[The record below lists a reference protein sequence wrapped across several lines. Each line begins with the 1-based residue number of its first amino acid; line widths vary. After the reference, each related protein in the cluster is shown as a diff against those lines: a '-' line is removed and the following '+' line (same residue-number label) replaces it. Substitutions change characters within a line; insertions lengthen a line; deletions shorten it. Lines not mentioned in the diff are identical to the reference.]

1 MSNRL
6 LKTLLGIL
14 VGLLAAWG
22 IARLL
27 SGSGGGQ
34 DEAPFSLA
42 IGDVVIDSAVIA
54 SAEDTVRIA
63 AGAGWTVNG
72 HEAIADAGESLER
85 ALEEAV
91 VGQLASRN
99 PENHGRLGVSEQE
112 GRLLSVYSGG
122 DEELSVIIGGRTRGS
137 RGAYVRRPGGDEVY
151 TVQGMIV
158 SLVNRA
164 VDDWRE
170 RQILS
175 VGRGD
180 IAGIEYEYGDTT
192 FSLARDSA
200 GWRLEPAGVALEETA
215 ISSVLNQ
222 LSGLR
227 GIGFAADTVA
237 DTLTWEPAARVRVV
251 GPGEA
256 AVGDLTF
263 LKRAEDVGYYVRRA
277 GSPVV
282 YTLSKYSGDQILK
295 READLVPEPAE
306 PSEGSETGDV
316 EQPLE
321 AADSAVAADSAG
333 VTPGS
338 G

>member
-6 LKTLLGIL
+6 LKTLLGLL

-22 IARLL
+22 IARLV
-27 SGSGGGQ
+27 SGSGGRPE
-34 DEAPFSLA
+34 EAPFSLGMGGA
-42 IGDVVIDSAVIA
+42 AIDSAVIA
-54 SAEDTVRIA
+54 SSEDTVRIA
-63 AGAGWTVNG
+63 AGVGWTVNG
-72 HEAIADAGESLER
+72 FEAISDAGESLER

-122 DEELSVIIGGRTRGS
+122 DEKLSVIIGGRARGV
-137 RGAYVRRPGGDEVY
+137 RGAYVRRPGADEVY
-151 TVQGMIV
+151 TVQGTIV
-158 SLVNRA
+158 GLVSRA

-175 VGRGD
+175 VTRGD
-180 IAGIEYEYGDTT
+180 IVGIEYEYGDTAI
-192 FSLARDSA
+192 SLARDST
-200 GWRLEPAGVALEETA
+200 GWRLLPAGMAVEETA
-215 ISSVLNQ
+215 ISSVVNQ

-227 GIGFAADTVA
+227 AIGFAADTVA

-256 AVGDLTF
+256 VVGELTF
-263 LKRAEDVGYYVRRA
+263 LERAEDVGYYVRRA
-277 GSPVV
+277 GTPVV

-295 READLVPEPAE
+295 REDDLVPEPAE
-306 PSEGSETGDV
+306 PSESSETGDV
-316 EQPLE
+316 EEPVE
-321 AADSAVAADSAG
+321 AADTAATADTAVAA
-333 VTPGS
+333 PQS

>member
-6 LKTLLGIL
+6 LKILLGAL

-22 IARLL
+22 IARLV
-27 SGSGGGQ
+27 SGSGGGP

-42 IGDVVIDSAVIA
+42 MGGAAIDSAVIA
-54 SAEDTVRIA
+54 SAEDTIRIV
-63 AGAGWTVNG
+63 GGPGWSVNG
-72 HEAIADAGESLER
+72 HEAVSDAGESLER

-99 PENHGRLGVSEQE
+99 PENHGRLGVSDQE

-122 DEELSVIIGGRTRGS
+122 DQKLSVIIGGRARGV
-137 RGAYVRRPGGDEVY
+137 RGAYVRRPGADEVY
-151 TVQGMIV
+151 TVHGTIV
-158 SLVNRA
+158 GLVSRA

-175 VGRGD
+175 VSRGD
-180 IAGIEYEYGDTT
+180 IAEIEYEYGDTAV
-192 FSLARDSA
+192 SLALDST
-200 GWRLEPAGVALEETA
+200 GWRLEPAGVAVEETA

-222 LSGLR
+222 LSALR

-237 DTLTWEPAARVRVV
+237 DTLTWEAAARVRVV

-256 AVGDLTF
+256 VVGDLTF
-263 LKRAEDVGYYVRRA
+263 LERAEEVGYYVRRA

-295 READLVPEPAE
+295 REGDLAPELAE
-306 PSEGSETGDV
+306 PGEGAHLSHSQLFPVCGG
-316 EQPLE
+316 
-321 AADSAVAADSAG
+321 VAQLARA
-333 VTPGS
+333 PR
-338 G
+338 